1 MIRDVFWTP
10 VGDVGVEHL
19 RLSIDQAGIAAE
31 SVVVGTRD
39 AEPFRIYYE
48 VECDD
53 SWQTERIHVSTLGR
67 TSRSMTLRADG
78 EGTWLDEEGGELLGL
93 SGGVDVDIS
102 ATPFTNTL
110 PIQRLPLSAGESTEL
125 TVAYVSIPDLDLDT
139 DAQRYTCLDPVDE
152 DGGRFRYDAVDGD
165 FTAELVVDPDGLV
178 VDYSDL
184 FTRIGT

>member
-1 MIRDVFWTP
+1 
-10 VGDVGVEHL
+10 
-19 RLSIDQAGIAAE
+19 
-31 SVVVGTRD
+31 
-39 AEPFRIYYE
+39 
-48 VECDD
+48 
-53 SWQTERIHVSTLGR
+53 
-67 TSRSMTLRADG
+67 MTLRADG